1 MAQQKNNI
9 EIVGRASRSKESQH
23 DNTSPQG
30 RWDFNKEVANVFT
43 DMLERSIPDYMTM
56 RKLVWKVA
64 DYFIKPNTRF
74 VDLGCANGLS
84 AEGIIANH
92 SKEVLSYLY
101 DCSEPM
107 LEQCREHYK
116 KQIEEGYVIV
126 QNLDL
131 REHPVGWGRFCGGCS
146 VIMSCLTLQFV
157 PIEYR
162 QGILENVFDCLNKGG
177 VFILVEKVLGNS
189 AQLDDL
195 FNTIYYDMKRE
206 NQYTEDQISNKRKSL
221 EGVLSPLTEE
231 MNISML
237 RMAGF
242 RKIDTFWRNLNFCG
256 IIAIK
261 D

>member
-1 MAQQKNNI
+1 MAQQINYIDK
-9 EIVGRASRSKESQH
+9 KKH
-23 DNTSPQG
+23 DDVLKHGN
-30 RWDFNKEVANVFT
+30 WDFDEDVADVFT
-43 DMLERSIPDYMTM
+43 DMLERSIPDYPTM
-56 RKLVWKVA
+56 RKLVYNVA
-64 DYFIKPNTRF
+64 ERFIMPNTHF

-92 SKEVLSYLY
+92 SKDVISYLY
-101 DCSEPM
+101 DVSVPM
-107 LEQCREHYK
+107 LKECKKRYA
-116 KQIEEGYVIV
+116 KQIEEGYVV
-126 QNLDL
+126 VKRLDFTK
-131 REHPVGWGRFCGGCS
+131 HSIGYCDFYQGCS
-146 VIMSCLTLQFV
+146 VILSCLTLQFI

-162 QGILENVFDCLNKGG
+162 QSIVESVYKNLNKGG

-189 AQLDDL
+189 AEIGNI
-195 FNTIYYDMKRE
+195 FNSIYYDMKRD
-206 NQYTEDQISNKRKSL
+206 NQYTEEQIANKRKSL

-242 RKIDTFWRNLNFCG
+242 RKIDTFWKHLNFCG

>member
-1 MAQQKNNI
+1 MAKHNKTTDGGKPN
-9 EIVGRASRSKESQH
+9 QH

-30 RWDFNKEVANVFT
+30 KWNFNKDVANVFT
-43 DMLERSIPDYMTM
+43 DMLKRSIPDYLTM
-56 RKLVWKVA
+56 RTLLFKVA
-64 DYFIKPNTRF
+64 EYFIKPNTRF

-84 AEGIIANH
+84 AEGVIMYH
-92 SKEVLSYLY
+92 HKETISYLY

-107 LEQCREHYK
+107 LELCRKRYK
-116 KQIEEGYVIV
+116 DYIEEGTVIV
-126 QNLDL
+126 QKLDL
-131 REHPVGWGRFCGGCS
+131 KENPIGWKHFIGGCS
-146 VIMSCLTLQFV
+146 VIMSCLTLQFIS
-157 PIEYR
+157 IEYR
-162 QGILENVFDCLNKGG
+162 QKILENVFESLNKGG
-177 VFILVEKVLGNS
+177 AFILVEKVLVNS

-206 NQYTEDQISNKRKSL
+206 NQYTEEQISNKRKSL